1 MNPKGNPS
9 TLKPF
14 KKGQSGNPAG
24 PPKRSV
30 RAILEE
36 MKSAGHEPVKAVDV
50 TASIE
55 YLLSLDKDQLSEI
68 AKDPKRPIILQ
79 ITAREILDGKKGFN
93 AVQTLLDR
101 AHGKATQKV
110 AGVDGEGKM
119 VPLQVIIQAPN
130 ADLPSDD

>member
-1 MNPKGNPS
+1 VSDRPQNKH
-9 TLKPF
+9 LKPF
-14 KKGQSGNPAG
+14 KKGEVANPTG
-24 PPKRSV
+24 RPKKSV
-30 RAILEE
+30 RAIIEE
-36 MKSAGHEPVKAVDV
+36 MKAAGHEPVKAVDV

-55 YLLSLDKDQLSEI
+55 YLLSLDKDQLSDI

-110 AGVDGEGKM
+110 AGVDGDGKM
-119 VPLQVIIQAPN
+119 VPLQVVIQAPN